1 MNGDATATH
10 VTHDFTPAAG
20 DTAPT
25 PAQTT

>member
-1 MNGDATATH
+1 MNGDKTATY

-20 DTAPT
+20 DTVPT

>member
-1 MNGDATATH
+1 MNGDKIATY

>member
-1 MNGDATATH
+1 MNGDATDTH
-10 VTHDFTPAAG
+10 VTHDFTPVAG

>member
-1 MNGDATATH
+1 MNCDATDTH